1 MCLIRSEAEVRVLIT
16 LCFRSFFIVS
26 IILLSFFVSRDLAF
40 AHRDDFIDE
49 TLVYLTLEKGE
60 IEPEYWFDFGHQEN
74 KDSGK
79 EIPFLRHNFA
89 LEYGITEHW
98 MIDGRSSIKN
108 ARYEGT
114 QFDSGR
120 FETRYRFFEEGAKPI
135 DVAVS
140 LEANTERNEDGRQ
153 EPAIEPRFVLSKDFK
168 QLNLTLN
175 LPEEIF
181 LKTGELAFVPAFGF
195 RYNTTHLLRFGCE
208 MRYNTHS
215 HEDSVIPQIWFALP
229 HDITIKLGYSFGFN
243 HNEESF
249 GRVAL
254 EKGF

>member
-1 MCLIRSEAEVRVLIT
+1 MNY
-16 LCFRSFFIVS
+16 FRSFFIGS
-26 IILLSFFVSRDLAF
+26 IVLFSFFASQDLAL
-40 AHRDDFIDE
+40 AHREDYIDE
-49 TLVYLTLEKGE
+49 SLVYLTLEKGE
-60 IEPEYWFDFGHQEN
+60 IEPEYWLDFGHQEN

-79 EIPFLRHNFA
+79 EVLFLRHSFA

-98 MIDGRSSIKN
+98 MIDGRGSIKN
-108 ARYEGT
+108 ARHEET
-114 QFDSGR
+114 QFESGR
-120 FETRYRFFEEGAKPI
+120 FEKRYRFFEEGTKPI

-140 LEANTERNEDGRQ
+140 LEANTERKEHAQ
-153 EPAIEPRFVLSKDFK
+153 EPAIEPRLILSKDFK
-168 QLNLTLN
+168 QLNFTLN

-181 LKTGELAFVPAFGF
+181 LKTGELAFVPAWGF
-195 RYNTTHLLRFGCE
+195 RYNTTHMLRFGCE
-208 MRYNTHS
+208 MKYNTHS

-249 GRVAL
+249 GRVVL

>member
-1 MCLIRSEAEVRVLIT
+1 MKNFHKLIG
-16 LCFRSFFIVS
+16 
-26 IILLSFFVSRDLAF
+26 ILLIFLCSYSSPLF
-40 AHRDDFIDE
+40 AHREDYIDE
-49 TLVYLTLEKGE
+49 TLVYETLEKGE
-60 IEPEYWFDFGHQEN
+60 VEPEYWLDFGY
-74 KDSGK
+74 KSDADSDKNIG
-79 EIPFLRHNFA
+79 FLRHNFA
-89 LEYGITEHW
+89 LEYGLTQHW
-98 MIDGRSSIKN
+98 MIDGRSSIKT
-108 ARYEGT
+108 AHHEGT

-120 FETRYRFFEEGAKPI
+120 FETRYRFFEEGTKPI
-135 DVAVS
+135 DVAIS
-140 LEANTERNEDGRQ
+140 LEANTERKEHGRQ
-153 EPAIEPRFVLSKDFK
+153 EPGIEPRLVLSRDFK
-168 QLNLTLN
+168 RLNLTLN

-181 LKTGELAFVPAFGF
+181 LKTGELAFVPAFGV
-195 RYNTTHLLRFGCE
+195 RYNATHMLRFGFE